1 MGMKMMR
8 NRGLLFFVF
17 LLTGLL
23 FLTAC
28 SDDNQAS
35 SEKKEEKDQYDLLAE
50 EKNAE
55 LELVPI
61 EMSSYGEEI
70 GATFKAPKYKEFAVN
85 GKVVVEG
92 TIDDYSQLKEKLL
105 GLRSHQRKK
114 DPQEISMNIIL
125 RLKMGN
131 LSKIYTFSMEK
142 GNIRFR
148 CRYLVKTGKII
159 FMTRLILKLIM

>member
-1 MGMKMMR
+1 MMR
-8 NRGLLFFVF
+8 NRLLLFLVF

-28 SDDNQAS
+28 SNDNQAS
-35 SEKKEEKDQYDLLAE
+35 SEKKEEKDKYDLLAE

-55 LELVPI
+55 LELIPI

-92 TIDDYSQLKEKLL
+92 TIDDYSQLKEDQL
-105 GLRSHQRKK
+105 GSRSHQQKK
-114 DPQEISMNIIL
+114 DLQEISMNIIL
-125 RLKMGN
+125 QLKMGS
-131 LSKIYTFSMEK
+131 LGRIYTFSMEK

-148 CRYLVKTGKII
+148 CRYLVKTVKII
-159 FMTRLILKLIM
+159 FMTQLILKLIM